1 MKPKFFGAA
10 AVLLMSC
17 LQLGPRLAAQQ
28 SASPAQP
35 AGSTSTNSK
44 ATPQER
50 MAALQLEMTN
60 AFQSVL
66 QIVNQPV
73 RAFARAPKMRVSTYI
88 PGWFHPGATKPNFGT
103 VDVRQTQELIY
114 AKDQYVTSDL
124 NPGMVFLGQE
134 LEFNAMTKYFYTNRA
149 LPKHKLTEAEMLEIN
164 QLYRVI
170 GRCEQ
175 EISRLQ
181 SPPPDETVRA
191 NSDGAEVPGGLV
203 DQIRGIPVK
212 TRALYGGI
220 AIAAL
225 VFVVFVLRLAKR

>member
-1 MKPKFFGAA
+1 
-10 AVLLMSC
+10 
-17 LQLGPRLAAQQ
+17 
-28 SASPAQP
+28 
-35 AGSTSTNSK
+35 
-44 ATPQER
+44 
-50 MAALQLEMTN
+50 
-60 AFQSVL
+60 
-66 QIVNQPV
+66 
-73 RAFARAPKMRVSTYI
+73 
-88 PGWFHPGATKPNFGT
+88 
-103 VDVRQTQELIY
+103 
-114 AKDQYVTSDL
+114 
-124 NPGMVFLGQE
+124 
-134 LEFNAMTKYFYTNRA
+134 
-149 LPKHKLTEAEMLEIN
+149 MLKIN

-181 SPPPDETVRA
+181 SPSPDETVRA

>member
-10 AVLLMSC
+10 AVLLISC

-35 AGSTSTNSK
+35 AGSTSPNSK

-73 RAFARAPKMRVSTYI
+73 RAFARAPKMRVSTYS

-181 SPPPDETVRA
+181 SPSPDETVRA
-191 NSDGAEVPGGLV
+191 NSDGAEVRGGLV

-225 VFVVFVLRLAKR
+225 VLVVFVLRLAKR